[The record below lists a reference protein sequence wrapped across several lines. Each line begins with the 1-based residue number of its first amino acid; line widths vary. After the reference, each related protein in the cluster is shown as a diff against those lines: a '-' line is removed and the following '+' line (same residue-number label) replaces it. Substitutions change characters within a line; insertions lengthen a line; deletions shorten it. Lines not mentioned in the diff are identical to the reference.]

1 MISVTRTP
9 ALSIALMLA
18 GCAALE
24 EREERRPQVAVPE
37 QWAAAGVQ
45 EAAQESVPEDPWWRD
60 FGSPELDQWIA
71 EALEKNRDLGQ
82 SVARLRAAGAQ
93 ARIAAGGR
101 EPTVGL
107 GLQGNRQKQIFVGLP
122 IPGGDVLS
130 STFTSLGLSLDVSWE
145 ADLWGRL
152 SAEQRSAEFE
162 LVASAADLAAA
173 RLSVAGATAKAW
185 LAWQEARLQLELA
198 GRSVESFER
207 TENLVQRRFEGGVAE
222 LLDVRLAGANAS
234 NARALEASRRDAV
247 ERAKRQLEILLGRY
261 PGGELEAPE
270 GLPATPPPPPA
281 GVPGT
286 LVARRPDLSAA
297 EARMFAT
304 EERLVAARAS
314 LYPQLTLSGSVGR
327 TSNEIGDLIDP
338 DFSVWSIVGSLV
350 QPILQGGRLRAG
362 VDLADARLEE
372 AVAAFEARLLV
383 ALNEVESQLVAEE
396 HLATWEQ
403 QLQRANED
411 ARAAQE
417 IAEDRYDAGLSD
429 LLIVL
434 EAQRRALEVEG
445 QYWNVRRERLSR
457 RVDLHLA
464 LGGGFETEEVAP

>member
-1 MISVTRTP
+1 MSSTTRTLVLAI
-9 ALSIALMLA
+9 ALSLV
-18 GCAALE
+18 GCAALVD
-24 EREERRPQVAVPE
+24 RDERRPEVDVPE
-37 QWAAAGVQ
+37 HWTGATSEDAHREAGT
-45 EAAQESVPEDPWWRD
+45 EEPWWRD
-60 FGSPELDQWIA
+60 FGSPELDEWID
-71 EALEKNRDLGQ
+71 EALKHNRDLAQ

-122 IPGGDVLS
+122 IPGGDVLD

-162 LVASAADLAAA
+162 WVASAADLAGA
-173 RLSVAGATAKAW
+173 RLSVAGATVKAW

-247 ERAKRQLEILLGRY
+247 ERSKRQLEILLGRY
-261 PGGELEAPE
+261 PGGELEAPK
-270 GLPATPPPPPA
+270 GLPGTPPPPPA
-281 GVPGT
+281 GVPGS
-286 LVARRPDLSAA
+286 LVARRPDLAAA
-297 EARMFAT
+297 EARMLAT

-372 AVAAFEARLLV
+372 AVAAFEARLLL

-396 HLATWEQ
+396 HLATWEE
-403 QLQRANED
+403 QLQRADED
-411 ARAAQE
+411 SRAAQS

-429 LLIVL
+429 LLTVL
-434 EAQRRALEVEG
+434 EAQRRALEVES
-445 QYWNVRRERLSR
+445 QYWTVRRERLSR

-464 LGGGFETEEVAP
+464 LGGGFETEKVTP